1 MKAVPIPGW
10 VRGYDKTWLRG
21 DVLAGVTVTAY
32 LIPQVMAYAEV
43 AGVPPEAALWAVV
56 GGLTVYV
63 VLGSSRQLSV
73 GPESTTSLMTATALG
88 SLVAVGDD
96 RVPLAAALALM
107 VGVCCLVGWVLRLGA
122 LADLL
127 SRPVLVGYLAGIAFT
142 MAASQL
148 GKLVGVSE
156 DASSFVDEVRDVL
169 THLGDMHA
177 PTATLGLVTLVVLL
191 TLSHFF
197 PRAPVAL
204 IGMLGATA
212 AVWFFDLRDRGI
224 AVVGDIPAGLAV
236 PGLPDVAAQ
245 DLTSLVGPAVGIAFV
260 AYTDNILTGRA
271 FASRKGQTVD
281 AQRELLAL
289 GGANLGAGLVG
300 GIPVSSSGSRTAI
313 GDAVGQ
319 RTQLGG
325 VVTVVCTV
333 LALLTLRPVLAEF
346 PVAGL
351 AAVVVYAATRLVDV
365 RELVRFGRFRLSE
378 LVLALATT
386 VSVLVLDV
394 LLGIV
399 AAIALSVLDLL
410 RRVARPHDA
419 VLGLVP
425 GLAGMHDVDDY
436 PSAQVVPGLM
446 IYRYDSPLFFA
457 NAEDFRLRALASV
470 DEAATPVRW
479 FVLNAEAVSEVD
491 ITAADALEELRQ
503 ELDRRG
509 IVVGISRM
517 KEELRD
523 DLATT
528 PFLRHVPDDRIF
540 ATLPTTVEAYREWTD
555 SGSVDR
561 S

>member
-1 MKAVPIPGW
+1 
-10 VRGYDKTWLRG
+10 
-21 DVLAGVTVTAY
+21 
-32 LIPQVMAYAEV
+32 
-43 AGVPPEAALWAVV
+43 
-56 GGLTVYV
+56 
-63 VLGSSRQLSV
+63 
-73 GPESTTSLMTATALG
+73 
-88 SLVAVGDD
+88 
-96 RVPLAAALALM
+96 
-107 VGVCCLVGWVLRLGA
+107 

-148 GKLVGVSE
+148 GKLVGIHE
-156 DASSFVDEVRDVL
+156 DASSFVDEVRRVL
-169 THLGDMHA
+169 SHLDQAHA

-191 TLSHFF
+191 VLAHFF

-212 AVWFFDLRDRGI
+212 VVWLFDLQDKGI
-224 AVVGDIPAGLAV
+224 AVVGEIPGGLPV
-236 PGLPDVAAQ
+236 PGLPDVAAS
-245 DLTSLVGPAVGIAFV
+245 DLTTLIGPAVGIAFV

-271 FASRKGQTVD
+271 FASRQGQTVD
-281 AQRELLAL
+281 AQRELFAL
-289 GGANLGAGLVG
+289 GGANIGAGLVG

-333 LALLTLRPVLAEF
+333 LAVLTLRPLLAAF

-365 RELVRFGRFRLSE
+365 RELVRFGRFRTSE

-386 VSVLVLDV
+386 VSVLILDV

-419 VLGLVP
+419 VLGIVP
-425 GLAGMHDVDDY
+425 GMAGMHDVDDY
-436 PSAQVVPGLM
+436 PSARVVPGLM
-446 IYRYDSPLFFA
+446 IYRSDSPLFFA
-457 NAEDFRLRALASV
+457 NAEDFRLRALRSV
-470 DEAATPVRW
+470 DEAAVPVRW
-479 FVLNAEAVSEVD
+479 FVLNAEAISEVD
-491 ITAADALEELRQ
+491 ITATDALEELRK

-509 IVVGISRM
+509 IEVGIARM
-517 KEELRD
+517 KEELREE
-523 DLATT
+523 LSGTE
-528 PFLRHVPDDRIF
+528 FLRHIPADRIF
-540 ATLPTTVEAYREWTD
+540 ATLPTTVEAYREWAD
-555 SGSVDR
+555 ESPE
-561 S
+561 

>member
-1 MKAVPIPGW
+1 M
-10 VRGYDKTWLRG
+10 RGYERGWLRG
-21 DVLAGVTVTAY
+21 DLLAGVTVTAY

-43 AGVPPEAALWAVV
+43 AGVPPEAAIWAVI
-56 GGLTVYV
+56 GGMTVYV
-63 VLGSSRQLSV
+63 VIGSSRQLSV
-73 GPESTTSLMTATALG
+73 GPESTTALMTATALG
-88 SLVAVGDD
+88 SLAAAGDD

-107 VGVCCLVGWVLRLGA
+107 VAVCCAIGWVMRLGA

-127 SRPVLVGYLAGIAFT
+127 SRPVLVGYLAGIAFI

-148 GKLVGVSE
+148 GKLLGIEE
-156 DASSFVDEVRDVL
+156 DASSFFGELRQVFGNLDQ
-169 THLGDMHA
+169 MHV
-177 PTATLGLVTLVVLL
+177 PTATLGLSTLAVLL
-191 TLSHFF
+191 TVSHFY
-197 PRAPVAL
+197 PRAPTAL

-212 AVWFFDLRDRGI
+212 VVFIFDLQDRGI
-224 AVVGDIPAGLAV
+224 AVVGDIPAGLHV
-236 PGLPDVAAQ
+236 PGLPDVAAD
-245 DLTSLVGPAVGIAFV
+245 DLTALIGPAVGIAFV

-271 FASRKGQTVD
+271 FASRHGQTVD

-289 GGANLGAGLVG
+289 SGANLGAGLLQ

-325 VVTVVCTV
+325 VVTVVCTF
-333 LALLTLRPVLAEF
+333 LALFALGPLLAAF

-365 RELVRFGRFRLSE
+365 RELVRFGRFRTSE
-378 LVLALATT
+378 LVLAIATT

-419 VLGLVP
+419 VLGIVP
-425 GLAGMHDVDDY
+425 GMAGMHDVDDY

-457 NAEDFRLRALASV
+457 NAEDFRTRALASV
-470 DEAATPVRW
+470 DEAETPVRW

-491 ITAADALEELRQ
+491 ITAADALEELRK

-509 IVVGISRM
+509 IVVGIARM
-517 KEELRD
+517 KEELREE
-523 DLATT
+523 LRRTA
-528 PFLRHVPDDRIF
+528 FLRHVPPDRIF
-540 ATLPTTVEAYREWTD
+540 ATLPTTVEAYQEWVRQRPATA
-555 SGSVDR
+555 
-561 S
+561 